1 MRNGLAV
8 AAVLLARSA
17 LAQGY
22 PEEPRRLE
30 LTPFAGLFWSTQIS
44 TSQGYIV
51 TSAAPD
57 FGGTLDLALGPTSQ
71 LELLYAYAG
80 TQSRFYSEFVATPSS
95 GWFDVK
101 FHHFQ
106 IGGTTTFPEGALE
119 PFVSGSLGV
128 VWVAPSDPVLT
139 DGRTVDLADAWLFA
153 FSVGGGLKWFLSRAL
168 GLRLQARVLLP
179 VLLESGAFYSGPGG
193 SAFAVSAG
201 IPLVQGDLSVGL
213 VVAP

>member
-1 MRNGLAV
+1 MKKILAL
-8 AAVLLARSA
+8 ALALLASPA

-30 LTPFAGLFWSTQIS
+30 LTPFAGFFWSTSIS
-44 TSQGYIV
+44 TSQGTI
-51 TSAAPD
+51 TTNAAAD
-57 FGGTLDLALGPTSQ
+57 FGGTVDLALGPTSQ
-71 LELLYAYAG
+71 LELLYAFAG
-80 TQSRFYSEFVATPSS
+80 TQSRFVSQFVATPSS

-101 FHHFQ
+101 YQYFQ
-106 IGGTTTFPEGALE
+106 LGGTTTFPRGDLE
-119 PFVSGSLGV
+119 PFVTGSVGA
-128 VWVAPSDPVLT
+128 VWVAPSDPLLT
-139 DGRTVDLADAWLFA
+139 DGRTVDLADTWLFA

-168 GLRLQARVLLP
+168 GLRVQARVFLP
-179 VLLESGAFYSGPGG
+179 ILLESGAFYSGPGG